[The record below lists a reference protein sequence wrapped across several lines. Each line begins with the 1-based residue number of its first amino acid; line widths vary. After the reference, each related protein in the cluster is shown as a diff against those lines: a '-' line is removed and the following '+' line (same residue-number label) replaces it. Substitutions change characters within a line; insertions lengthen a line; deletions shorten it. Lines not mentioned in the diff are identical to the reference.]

1 MAPGMALATTGGT
14 SGGSSPSLLSPFTDP
29 AGGTPLQR
37 TMGFLKQGAVRS
49 ALPWFAGVAVLGGA
63 AVAWS
68 SFAPAPQRVLYTQLD
83 DAERAGVVAAL
94 DKGAV
99 HYRIDSNTGAL
110 TVDEG
115 DLYKAR
121 MLVAQNG
128 ALAMPDT
135 ANDSLDKMP
144 MGASRA
150 LEGERL
156 RAAREHE
163 LMLSIKEIEGVQAVR
178 VHLAE
183 GEKSVFVR
191 DQIAPSA
198 SVMLRLAEG
207 RQLSESQVAAIV
219 NLVAGSV
226 PGLTPDAVKVV
237 DQRGRLL
244 TQKNSADSDRLEMQA
259 RMEDKLRG
267 QVSTLLTPMLGDGN
281 FTSEIAVDLDM
292 DQVTSARESYD
303 KQGAVRAETSQLSQQ
318 SGGGAGAAVGVPG
331 TLSNTP
337 PPVTQPSPGAPGAP
351 APAAAGAPGAPGAS
365 PTPSPT
371 PTPSGNTESSASKT
385 YELGREVAVSNQ
397 GPGKVK
403 RLSVAVAL
411 SQKAMAK
418 AKQTDIDQIKQLVSA
433 AVGADTS
440 RGDQVAVVVRSFD
453 APATVEKTPFYE
465 ASWFSTVLHYTMA
478 LVGLLM
484 VLMLA
489 VRPLISALKNNKRPV
504 TLDDGGPG
512 LGALPAPGTPTNAFA
527 VPVAGALPAPAPH
540 APVTNAFMTPG
551 PGMIPGGI
559 DAETLTRHVG
569 RAQQIVNDKPDS
581 AVIALR
587 QMLQPAHDEDNA

>member
-1 MAPGMALATTGGT
+1 M
-14 SGGSSPSLLSPFTDP
+14 
-29 AGGTPLQR
+29 QR
-37 TMGFLKQGAVRS
+37 TMSFLRQQGVKTM
-49 ALPWFAGVAVLGGA
+49 LPWFAGVAVLGGA
-63 AVAWS
+63 AVAYS
-68 SFAPAPQRVLYTQLD
+68 SLAPAPQRVLYTQLD
-83 DAERAGVVAAL
+83 DAERASVVGAL
-94 DKGAV
+94 DKGAI
-99 HYRIDSNTGAL
+99 HYKIDGNTGAL

-128 ALAMPDT
+128 ALALPDT
-135 ANDSLDKMP
+135 ANDSLDKLP

-198 SVMLRLAEG
+198 SVMLRLADN
-207 RQLSESQVAAIV
+207 RQLSDNQVNAIV

-244 TQKNSADSDRLEMQA
+244 TQKNGADSDRLELQA
-259 RMEDKLRG
+259 RMEEKLRG

-303 KQGAVRAETSQLSQQ
+303 KQGALRAESSQLSQQ
-318 SGGGAGAAVGVPG
+318 GGAGQPAAVGIPG

-337 PPVTQPSPGAPGAP
+337 PPVTQPSPGAPTGTPGAT
-351 APAAAGAPGAPGAS
+351 APGATPSPGAS
-365 PTPSPT
+365 PS
-371 PTPSGNTESSASKT
+371 PSGNSESSASKT

-397 GPGKVK
+397 GPGKLK
-403 RLSVAVAL
+403 RISVAVAL
-411 SQKAMAK
+411 SAKAMAK
-418 AKQTDIDQIKQLVSA
+418 AKPAEIDQIKQLVSA
-433 AVGADTS
+433 AVGADTA

-453 APATVEKTPFYE
+453 SPIVEKTPFYE
-465 ASWFSTVLHYTMA
+465 APWFATALHYGVA
-478 LVGLLM
+478 LIGLLM

-489 VRPLISALKNNKRPV
+489 VRPLISALKGNRAAAANAAV
-504 TLDDGGPG
+504 LAHLPG
-512 LGALPAPGTPTNAFA
+512 DQGAMALASPGYANISDAASGTPILAS
-527 VPVAGALPAPAPH
+527 
-540 APVTNAFMTPG
+540 G
-551 PGMIPGGI
+551 PSVGMSVI
-559 DAETLTRHVG
+559 DAETLGRQVG
-569 RAQQIVNDKPDS
+569 RAQQIVAEKPDS

-587 QMLQPAHDEDNA
+587 QMLQTPTDEDK